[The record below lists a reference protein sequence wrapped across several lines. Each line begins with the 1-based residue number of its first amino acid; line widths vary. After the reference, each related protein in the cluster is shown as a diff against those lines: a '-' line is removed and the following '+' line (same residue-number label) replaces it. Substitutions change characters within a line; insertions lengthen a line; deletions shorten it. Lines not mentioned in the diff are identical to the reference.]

1 VKPIIFLGPNQ
12 IFLLGST
19 WHLTDGDVGG
29 CGLRSEVVHKDT
41 RSCPHPTLE
50 AEMATGWSRQLCN
63 KMLSAIPVGGHH

>member
-1 VKPIIFLGPNQ
+1 MQIVFLGPNR

-41 RSCPHPTLE
+41 QPCPRPTLE
-50 AEMATGWSRQLCN
+50 AMMATG
-63 KMLSAIPVGGHH
+63 